1 MLKQSMRR
9 MRGATLLEMMITV
22 AILAILAATAMPQ
35 MSVWIQRYSLIST
48 AEIMQNGLR
57 QALSEAVRRN
67 APVAFVLTN
76 ATPSA
81 SNVTSA
87 AAAANGQNW
96 MVRAL
101 DSSYAILASN
111 AYVNSY
117 RTAEASASIETTGP
131 ATIIFNGMGRVLDST
146 GTLVGSSQIYRL
158 SRDDSTQVYC
168 VFVTPGGGVKMCDP
182 AVSSGKP
189 QACQPQ
195 LTTAQCPAAGS

>member
-1 MLKQSMRR
+1 MLKQSVRR
-9 MRGATLLEMMITV
+9 MHGATLLEMMITV

-35 MSVWIQRYSLIST
+35 MSAWIQRYSLIST

-57 QALSEAVRRN
+57 QALSEAVLRN

-76 ATPSA
+76 ATPSS

-111 AYVNSY
+111 A
-117 RTAEASASIETTGP
+117 
-131 ATIIFNGMGRVLDST
+131 
-146 GTLVGSSQIYRL
+146 
-158 SRDDSTQVYC
+158 
-168 VFVTPGGGVKMCDP
+168 
-182 AVSSGKP
+182 
-189 QACQPQ
+189 
-195 LTTAQCPAAGS
+195 